1 MFSENSRLGEVMK
14 NPLGVDIIEM
24 LLGQMNINKL
34 LVDNPLIRQI
44 KLKSLIWLSKGKI
57 DDKFINMLIAK
68 LNHYDNLVLPEQA
81 EEIEPAW
88 WKESVAYQIYP
99 RSFKDSNHDG
109 IGDLCGI
116 IEKLDYLQELGI
128 NLIWL
133 SPIYDSPNDDN
144 GYDIRDYKKIM
155 QEYGTMQD
163 FDRLL
168 FEVHKRGI
176 RLIMDLVINHTSDE
190 HKWFVESSKSKDNPY
205 REYYIWEKGKNG
217 KEPNNWTSFFSGS
230 AWNYDPKTDEWSMHI
245 WSKKQM
251 DLNWNYAPM
260 RNDLYE
266 MINWWL
272 NKGIDGFRLDVINF
286 ISKESEL
293 PDGHPM
299 IEELI
304 GVCGVENYAFGPH
317 VHSYLQELNKETF
330 SHYDVVTVGETPG
343 LGLNTSKYFTHESR
357 KELNMIFNFEHMD
370 NPGRDRFD
378 DYQYDLN
385 ILKRQLVKWQM
396 DYGNSCWNSLFLE
409 NHDFPRMISKVTKE
423 SKYYDA
429 VGKLLATLL
438 LTLKGTPF
446 IYQGQEI
453 GMINAGF
460 NSLEEYR
467 DVESINMYDE
477 LIKKGM
483 TKEEA
488 IERIKI
494 GSRDNA
500 RVPMQWS
507 SNDFAGFSDVNPWIG
522 VGINYKTINVESQ
535 LQDNNSVYHFYK
547 KLIKCRKRYRTLVYG
562 DFIPYKLNKKN
573 RFAYYRKDSDN
584 TFYIE
589 MNLCCTKQ
597 KRLKEIDKT
606 KMLLSNY
613 TNNSTRLLKPYEAD
627 IYFFD
632 NY

>member
-1 MFSENSRLGEVMK
+1 MFSKNSRLGEVMK

-34 LVDNPLIRQI
+34 IVNNLIRQI
-44 KLKSLIWLSKGKI
+44 KLKSLIRLSKGKI

-68 LNHYDNLVLPEQA
+68 LNHYDNLLLPKQA
-81 EEIEPAW
+81 EEIKPTW
-88 WKESVAYQIYP
+88 WKEAVAYQIYP
-99 RSFKDSNHDG
+99 RSFKDSNQDG

-155 QEYGTMQD
+155 QEFGTMQD

-168 FEVHKRGI
+168 LETHKRGI

-217 KEPNNWTSFFSGS
+217 KEPNNWTSFFSGP
-230 AWNYDPKTDEWSMHI
+230 AWNYDYKTNEWSMHI

-251 DLNWNYAPM
+251 DLNWNYKPM

-272 NKGIDGFRLDVINF
+272 DKGIDGFRLDVINF
-286 ISKESEL
+286 ISKESQL
-293 PDGHPM
+293 PDGHTM

-317 VHSYLQELNKETF
+317 VHSYLQELNKNTF
-330 SHYDVVTVGETPG
+330 SNYDVVTVGETPG

-357 KELNMIFNFEHMD
+357 EELNMIFNFEHMD
-370 NPGRDRFD
+370 NPGKDRFD

-385 ILKRQLVKWQM
+385 ILKKQLVKWQM

-409 NHDFPRMISKVTKE
+409 NHDFPRMISKITNE
-423 SKYYDA
+423 SKYYGV

-460 NSLEEYR
+460 DLLEEYR
-467 DVESINMYDE
+467 DVESINMYDK

-488 IERIKI
+488 LRRIKI

-507 SNDFAGFSDVNPWIG
+507 SNNFAGFSDVNPWIG
-522 VGINYKTINVESQ
+522 VSQNYKTINVKSQ
-535 LQDNNSVYHFYK
+535 LKDNNSVYHFYK
-547 KLIKCRKRYRTLVYG
+547 SLVEYRKGYKTLVYG

-573 RFAYYRKDSDN
+573 RFAYYRKDNES

-589 MNLCCTKQ
+589 INLCSAKQ
-597 KRLKEIDKT
+597 KRLKEIDPT
-606 KMLLSNY
+606 KLLLSNY
-613 TNNSTRLLKPYEAD
+613 INHITDFLEPYEVD
-627 IYFFD
+627 IYML
-632 NY
+632 NNH